1 MEPQTIAFALTIMG
15 LVVAT
20 VGLWLTVLKDRR
32 GILASR
38 SERDSKV
45 DLRLERLDTK
55 METVWSAFTARLLTD
70 LHHPDPAKIIP
81 DALLK
86 KYEASLIEPTAINVA
101 ELQEL
106 IGYMIQVAKNEAL
119 ELDERVS
126 AVQLLRLIR
135 HHPLWQPTEE
145 QRFELEAVIGPDL
158 HPRALEEKTT
168 KARAERSTEHTDQIV
183 ADIREK
189 LEDKR

>member
-1 MEPQTIAFALTIMG
+1 MEAQLLGFYVAIAG
-15 LVVAT
+15 LAVTVA
-20 VGLWLTVLKDRR
+20 GLWMTVLKDRR

-86 KYEASLIEPTAINVA
+86 KYEASLIEPTAIDVNG
-101 ELQEL
+101 LQEL

-145 QRFELEAVIGPDL
+145 QRAELEAVIGPDL

-168 KARAERSTEHTDQIV
+168 KAGSERSTEHTDKIV
-183 ADIREK
+183 ADIRDK